1 MTSKQELL
9 NTEQAEE
16 SLREEPST
24 QGHTEENRE
33 TFGKKAIEDL
43 ASQLNKAANT
53 IRDFTQNVRSTST
66 LAFVKQIDTVVA
78 NFLLQECDEE
88 ILRRLNDD
96 QLFKLLEEAYH
107 SKKLDE
113 KNKTSIFRVRKSSNT
128 WQIGT
133 FEKML
138 RT

>member
-53 IRDFTQNVRSTST
+53 IRDFTQNVRSTTS
-66 LAFVKQIDTVVA
+66 
-78 NFLLQECDEE
+78 
-88 ILRRLNDD
+88 
-96 QLFKLLEEAYH
+96 
-107 SKKLDE
+107 
-113 KNKTSIFRVRKSSNT
+113 TSICAYCLTTNRFTGVRR
-128 WQIGT
+128 GD
-133 FEKML
+133 FEAFKRRPTL
-138 RT
+138 QVA

>member
-53 IRDFTQNVRSTST
+53 IRDFTQNVRSTGLFFST
-66 LAFVKQIDTVVA
+66 KMRLHGQQ
-78 NFLLQECDEE
+78 LLPE
-88 ILRRLNDD
+88 N
-96 QLFKLLEEAYH
+96 
-107 SKKLDE
+107 
-113 KNKTSIFRVRKSSNT
+113 
-128 WQIGT
+128 
-133 FEKML
+133 
-138 RT
+138 

>member
-53 IRDFTQNVRSTST
+53 IRDFTQNVRSTTS
-66 LAFVKQIDTVVA
+66 
-78 NFLLQECDEE
+78 
-88 ILRRLNDD
+88 
-96 QLFKLLEEAYH
+96 
-107 SKKLDE
+107 
-113 KNKTSIFRVRKSSNT
+113 TSICANCF
-128 WQIGT
+128 
-133 FEKML
+133 
-138 RT
+138 